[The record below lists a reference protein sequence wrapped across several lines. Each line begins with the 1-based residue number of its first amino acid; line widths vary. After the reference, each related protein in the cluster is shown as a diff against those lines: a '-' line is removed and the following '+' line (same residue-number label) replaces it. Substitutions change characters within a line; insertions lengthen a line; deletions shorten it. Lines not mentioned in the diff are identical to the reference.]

1 MESSLKLLFSGQRLC
16 LSQIWLSQTYSNL
29 SVLTIIIII
38 IIVLLL
44 SLPWVPRSDHLDFPF
59 KLGPTGSFEAIISL
73 CLYLV
78 LAVFTA
84 VFLDGL
90 VIF

>member
-1 MESSLKLLFSGQRLC
+1 MFVTNLAEPNIFKSVC
-16 LSQIWLSQTYSNL
+16 PDNNSNNNN
-29 SVLTIIIII
+29 IIIII
-38 IIVLLL
+38 L